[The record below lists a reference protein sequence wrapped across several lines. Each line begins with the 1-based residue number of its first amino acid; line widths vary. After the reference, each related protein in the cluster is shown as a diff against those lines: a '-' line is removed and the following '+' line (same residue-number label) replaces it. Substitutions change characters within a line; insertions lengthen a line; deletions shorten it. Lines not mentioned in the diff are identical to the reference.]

1 MEACFLTTAKELVVE
16 TLKVIRRA
24 ERLPDSEIVRRSG
37 SQECLGWVGEAN
49 SRLFIC
55 LSDAFDTAIYVIP
68 ALSSLRSVVQVL
80 RLGTADGSSTLRIAV
95 HLALQRGMER
105 GGISKTIGST
115 K

>member
-1 MEACFLTTAKELVVE
+1 
-16 TLKVIRRA
+16 
-24 ERLPDSEIVRRSG
+24 
-37 SQECLGWVGEAN
+37 
-49 SRLFIC
+49 
-55 LSDAFDTAIYVIP
+55 
-68 ALSSLRSVVQVL
+68 VQVL

>member
-49 SRLFIC
+49 LRLFIC
-55 LSDAFDTAIYVIP
+55 LSHAFDTATYVIP

-105 GGISKTIGST
+105 GGSQRQ
-115 K
+115 

>member
-1 MEACFLTTAKELVVE
+1 VEACFLTTAKELVVE

-55 LSDAFDTAIYVIP
+55 LSDAFDTATYVIP

-80 RLGTADGSSTLRIAV
+80 RLGTADSSPTLRIAV
-95 HLALQRGMER
+95 QYQLCQ
-105 GGISKTIGST
+105 
-115 K
+115 

>member
-16 TLKVIRRA
+16 ILEVIRRA
-24 ERLPDSEIVRRSG
+24 EWLPDPEIVRRSG

-55 LSDAFDTAIYVIP
+55 LSDAFDTATYVIP

-80 RLGTADGSSTLRIAV
+80 RLGTADSSPTLRIAV
-95 HLALQRGMER
+95 QYQLCQ
-105 GGISKTIGST
+105 
-115 K
+115 

>member
-1 MEACFLTTAKELVVE
+1 MGACFLTTAKELVVE

-24 ERLPDSEIVRRSG
+24 ERLPDSEIVRSG

-55 LSDAFDTAIYVIP
+55 LSDAFDTATYVIP

-80 RLGTADGSSTLRIAV
+80 RLGTADSSPTLRIAV
-95 HLALQRGMER
+95 QYQLCQ
-105 GGISKTIGST
+105 
-115 K
+115 